1 MLNNT
6 FLILILEIVY
16 GLILFGVVLR
26 IIWDTRSI
34 SKTLAY
40 LLIVIFVPLFG
51 IFFYFSFGINYRKRK
66 TYTRKILTD
75 NLLLE
80 DFKTE
85 INENKQWLETN
96 KNSSVDFGQSLI
108 KLLTNQSIDYCPVSV
123 HNNIEILVNGESFF
137 PLLIE
142 KLKQAEKHIHIEFYI
157 YEDDK
162 IGNEIKEILIEKAK
176 QGVEVRFIYDD
187 FGSKSIRGKLVK
199 QLRENHVKVYP
210 FNKIK
215 LIALANRLNYRN
227 HRKIVVIDGK
237 TSFIGGI
244 NISDKYINNQ
254 ENQLYWRD
262 THLMIEGEAS
272 YSLQYVFLS
281 DWNFC
286 SREKIKISR
295 NYFPK
300 LEIEKLNFSP
310 TQVIADGPD
319 SKAHTLLISTIHAIN
334 LAKTDILITTPYYIP
349 DDSLQQALVIASLS
363 GIKVKLLVPKI
374 GDSYF
379 VSTASKAYFE
389 ELLNAGIEIYQYE
402 KGFIH
407 AKTFVID
414 GKISSVGT
422 ANLDIRSFD
431 LNFEISSII
440 YDEKQA
446 LKLVKIFNDDLNH
459 AKKIDVKNWK
469 NRKKSVQFIERIF
482 RLLSP
487 FL

>member
-16 GLILFGVVLR
+16 GIILLGVVLR

-51 IFFYFSFGINYRKRK
+51 IFFYFSFGINYRKRNI
-66 TYTRKILTD
+66 YSRKLLTD
-75 NLLLE
+75 KLLLE
-80 DFKTE
+80 DFKLE
-85 INENKQWLETN
+85 INQNKQFLKDNEN
-96 KNSSVDFGQSLI
+96 DAVDYAQSLI
-108 KLLTNQSIDYCPVSV
+108 KLLTNHAIDYSPISV
-123 HNNIEILVNGESFF
+123 HNNIEILVNGEAFF

-142 KLKQAEKHIHIEFYI
+142 KLKQAKKHIHIEFYI

-162 IGNEIKEILIEKAK
+162 IGNEIKDILIEKAK

-187 FGSKSIRGKLVK
+187 FGSKNIRGKFVK
-199 QLRENHVKVYP
+199 QLRENNVKVYP

-227 HRKIVVIDGK
+227 HRKIVIIDGE

-244 NISDKYINNQ
+244 NISDKYMNNQ
-254 ENQLYWRD
+254 ENQLFWRD

-272 YSLQYVFLS
+272 YSLQYIFLS

-286 SREKIKISR
+286 SQEKIKITR

-300 LEIEKLNFSP
+300 LNTERLNFSP

-363 GIKVKLLVPKI
+363 GVKVKLLVPKNS
-374 GDSYF
+374 DSYF
-379 VSTASKAYFE
+379 VNTASQAYFE
-389 ELLNAGIEIYQYE
+389 ELLEAGVEIHQYA

-407 AKTFVID
+407 AKTFIID
-414 GKISSVGT
+414 GKIASVGT

-431 LNFEISSII
+431 LNFEISSLI
-440 YDEKQA
+440 YNEEQA
-446 LKLVKIFNDDLNH
+446 LKLVAIFNEDLNH
-459 AKKIDVKNWK
+459 SERIHPNDWK
-469 NRKKSVQFIERIF
+469 NRKKTVKFTERLF